1 MHKHAATPTLPVGIV
16 NTPSIHTFIVIVTL
30 VIIALDEIGIVEEWL
45 DLLLELFNLLL
56 QSFGVLITLQGTHS
70 TAQGSAPTHTGVNT
84 GVINKRIII
93 RKQNITIIMNVEMT
107 TPHKAK
113 VQHGGHRLYAARR
126 IIDKGIII
134 RKQTKRHHECKTNN
148 STRSKGA
155 AMADILCMQRDTFL
169 LTWREK
175 FAGSWKCIYFHTCC
189 ADPALDIDIR
199 NIAKTLRYIQL

>member
-1 MHKHAATPTLPVGIV
+1 
-16 NTPSIHTFIVIVTL
+16 
-30 VIIALDEIGIVEEWL
+30 
-45 DLLLELFNLLL
+45 
-56 QSFGVLITLQGTHS
+56 
-70 TAQGSAPTHTGVNT
+70 
-84 GVINKRIII
+84 
-93 RKQNITIIMNVEMT
+93 MNVEMT

-126 IIDKGIII
+126 IINKGIII

-148 STRSKGA
+148 STQSKGT

-189 ADPALDIDIR
+189 ADPALYIDIR